1 MDHDDAADDPRAE
14 GQLEAA
20 WAEHRGYLLN
30 IAYRL
35 LGSLE
40 EAEDMVQ
47 EAYLRL
53 LRADLA
59 AIADLRGWLVV
70 VTTRICLDH
79 LGSAR
84 MRREARTDRWLPEPI
99 VQASADRPDPAEV
112 VVLDESV
119 RIALLVLLER
129 LKPAERVVFVLH
141 DVFQYSFEEIAPMVG
156 RSAMACRQ
164 LASRARRRIGAEPE
178 ARGSVDSETM
188 RRVAERF
195 IAACQGADLRP
206 LLDVLDPAVVG
217 WTDVGGRRSTLARP
231 AMGRAEVASGVRSL
245 FGPQSRIRLTLTEVN
260 GETGIIATVGRRPI
274 AVIVLSVGED
284 GLIKAIYAIAD
295 QQKLARLRTGN
306 G

>member
-1 MDHDDAADDPRAE
+1 MADEHRFE
-14 GQLEAA
+14 RHLEAA

-53 LRADLA
+53 LRSDLD

-84 MRREARTDRWLPEPI
+84 VRREARTDSWLPEPI
-99 VQASADRPDPAEV
+99 VRALADPTDPADV

-119 RIALLVLLER
+119 RMALLIVLER

-141 DVFQYSFEEIAPMVG
+141 DVFQYSFEEIGPMVG
-156 RSAMACRQ
+156 RTPAACRQ
-164 LASRARRRIGAEPE
+164 LASRGASANRRRT
-178 ARGSVDSETM
+178 RGRFASRRGVDAASRRALHRGLSGRRAAAPSRSTRPRG
-188 RRVAERF
+188 RRVDRRRREEVDFGASSGGQKSGRERSPNVV
-195 IAACQGADLRP
+195 R
-206 LLDVLDPAVVG
+206 PAVAD
-217 WTDVGGRRSTLARP
+217 TSHAGRSER
-231 AMGRAEVASGVRSL
+231 
-245 FGPQSRIRLTLTEVN
+245 
-260 GETGIIATVGRRPI
+260 
-274 AVIVLSVGED
+274 
-284 GLIKAIYAIAD
+284 
-295 QQKLARLRTGN
+295 
-306 G
+306 

>member
-1 MDHDDAADDPRAE
+1 MADDHRPE

-20 WAEHRGYLLN
+20 WSEHRGYLLN

-53 LRADLA
+53 LGSDLS

-84 MRREARTDRWLPEPI
+84 VRRETRTDRWLPEPI
-99 VQASADRPDPAEV
+99 VQGLADRTDPADA

-119 RIALLVLLER
+119 RIALLVVLER
-129 LKPAERVVFVLH
+129 LKPVERVVFVLH
-141 DVFQYSFEEIAPMVG
+141 DVFQYSFEEIAAMVG
-156 RSAMACRQ
+156 RSAAACRQ
-164 LASRARRRIGAEPE
+164 LASRARRRIGADPE
-178 ARGSVDSETM
+178 ASSSVDAPAM

-195 IAACQGADLRP
+195 IAACQGADLQP

-217 WTDVGGRRSTLARP
+217 WTDVGGRRSSLARP
-231 AMGRAEVASGVRSL
+231 AAGRDPVASAIRRL
-245 FGPQSRIRLTLTEVN
+245 FGPQSAIRLTLAEVN
-260 GETGIIATVGRRPI
+260 GETGIIATAGRRPI
-274 AVIVLSVGED
+274 AVIVLSVTD
-284 GLIKAIYAIAD
+284 GLITAIYAIAD
-295 QQKLARLRTGN
+295 EQKIARLGS
-306 G
+306 

>member
-1 MDHDDAADDPRAE
+1 MDDDRMPGSQPQAA
-14 GQLEAA
+14 QLEAA

-40 EAEDMVQ
+40 EAEDKVQ

-53 LRADLA
+53 LRSDLT

-84 MRREARTDRWLPEPI
+84 ARREARTDRWLPEPI
-99 VQASADRPDPAEV
+99 VPAPGAPSDPADL

-119 RIALLVLLER
+119 RIALLVVLER
-129 LKPAERVVFVLH
+129 LKPAERVAFVLH
-141 DVFQYSFEEIAPMVG
+141 DVFQYSFEEIAPMLG
-156 RSAMACRQ
+156 RSAAACRQ
-164 LASRARRRIGAEPE
+164 LASRARRRIGAEPT
-178 ARGSVDSETM
+178 AASSAVDAETM
-188 RRVAERF
+188 RKVAERF
-195 IAACQGADLRP
+195 IAACQGADLQP

-231 AMGRAEVASGVRSL
+231 AVGSAQVAGGVRSL
-245 FGPQSRIRLTLTEVN
+245 FGPQSSIRLTLAEVN
-260 GETGIIATVGRRPI
+260 GETGIIASIAGRPI
-274 AVIVLSVGED
+274 AVLVLSVRG
-284 GLIKAIYAIAD
+284 GLITAIYAIAD
-295 QQKLARLRTGN
+295 QHKLGRLGHAHR
-306 G
+306 

>member
-1 MDHDDAADDPRAE
+1 MADEHRFE
-14 GQLEAA
+14 RHLEAA

-53 LRADLA
+53 LRSDLG
-59 AIADLRGWLVV
+59 AITDLRGWLVV

-84 MRREARTDRWLPEPI
+84 VQRETRIDSWLPEPI
-99 VQASADRPDPAEV
+99 VGASADLTDPADAL
-112 VVLDESV
+112 VLDESV
-119 RIALLVLLER
+119 RMALLIVLER

-141 DVFQYSFEEIAPMVG
+141 DVFQYSFQDIGPMVG
-156 RSAMACRQ
+156 RSPAACRQ
-164 LASRARRRIGAEPE
+164 LASRARRRMGAEPE
-178 ARGSVDSETM
+178 AIAPVDAEAM

-195 IAACQGADLRP
+195 IAACQGADLQP

-217 WTDVGGRRSTLARP
+217 WTDVGGRRLDSARP
-231 AMGRAEVASGVRSL
+231 ALGRAEVANGVRRL
-245 FGPQSRIRLTLTEVN
+245 FGPPSRIRLTLTEVN
-260 GETGIIATVGRRPI
+260 GETGIIATIKRRPI
-274 AVIVLSVGED
+274 AVIVLSVRD
-284 GLIKAIYAIAD
+284 GLITAIYAIAD
-295 QQKLARLRTGN
+295 EHKLARLGS
-306 G
+306 